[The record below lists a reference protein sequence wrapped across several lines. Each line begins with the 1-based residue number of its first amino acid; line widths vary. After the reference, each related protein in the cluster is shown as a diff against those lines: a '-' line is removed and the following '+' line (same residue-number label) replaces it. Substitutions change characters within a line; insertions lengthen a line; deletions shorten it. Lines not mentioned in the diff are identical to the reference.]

1 MPHIVLLEELISL
14 LNQMNVY
21 SHVIGEKLE
30 NNEFHGN
37 QVATAESLQSAV
49 ASQASS
55 INSSFR
61 TQIEN
66 KIGEQ
71 ESLLGI

>member
-1 MPHIVLLEELISL
+1 MGL

-30 NNEFHGN
+30 NNEFHG
-37 QVATAESLQSAV
+37 QEVGQATQLQSDVEAL
-49 ASQASS
+49 ADD
-55 INSSFR
+55 INNDFR